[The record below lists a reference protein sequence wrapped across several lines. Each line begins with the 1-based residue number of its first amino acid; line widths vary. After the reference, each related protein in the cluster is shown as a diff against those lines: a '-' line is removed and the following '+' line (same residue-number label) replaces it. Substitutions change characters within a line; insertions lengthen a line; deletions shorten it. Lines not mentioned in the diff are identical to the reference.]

1 MLIRT
6 SSSIEIMEDE
16 EEKAPLLSK
25 KELPEVDRNLIQQG
39 ISQTF
44 RSTACLANLLP
55 TGTALCFQV
64 LAPIFTG
71 GGKCEAA
78 GRAMT
83 AALVGLCALSCV
95 LLSFTDS
102 VKDKKGNVCYGFATF
117 RGMWIIDGS
126 VTLPLEIAA
135 KYKVRF
141 IDFAHAVM
149 SLVVFAAV
157 AMFNDSVVECLW
169 PSPSPGTKEVLAALP
184 VGIGTVGSMFF
195 LSFPTT
201 RHGIGFPLSST
212 ST

>member
-1 MLIRT
+1 METRT
-6 SSSIEIMEDE
+6 SSTIEIMEDE
-16 EEKAPLLSK
+16 EEKAPLLSNK
-25 KELPEVDRNLIQQG
+25 GLSEVDRNLIQQG

-71 GGKCEAA
+71 GGKCGAA
-78 GRAMT
+78 GQAMT
-83 AALVGLCALSCV
+83 GALVGLCALSCV

-102 VKDKKGNVCYGFATF
+102 VQDKKGNVYYGFATL
-117 RGMWIIDGS
+117 RGMWIMDGS
-126 VTLPLEIAA
+126 VSLPPEIAVN
-135 KYKVRF
+135 YKLRF
-141 IDFAHAVM
+141 IDFAHALM

-157 AMFNDSVVECLW
+157 AMFNESVVECLW
-169 PSPSPGTKEVLAALP
+169 PAPSPGTKEVLAALP